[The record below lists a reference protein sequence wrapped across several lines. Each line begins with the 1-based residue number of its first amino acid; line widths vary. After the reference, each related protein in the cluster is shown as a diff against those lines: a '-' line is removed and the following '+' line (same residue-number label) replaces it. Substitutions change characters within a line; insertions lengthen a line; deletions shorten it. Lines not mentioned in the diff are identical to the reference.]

1 MADDGPT
8 SPADNSAY
16 QHTDDDTAPAPVA
29 STILSQDIASVEET
43 VTRRSKTRVCYTGL
57 LQQQRQGRSENGSET
72 TTSDDPAGYS
82 DLLQKPSQWPSQ
94 PFLRPPHHRHPNPPG
109 LIVRGRVFH
118 VRVAVPRKVQATVGR
133 REVWRP
139 LGTGNRSEAIRKSKL
154 LAADFE
160 RSFMVAVGASDPEA
174 VCAEIV
180 GPKPVS
186 VDQATGH
193 AMTFWR
199 FVPLLPR

>member
-1 MADDGPT
+1 M
-8 SPADNSAY
+8 
-16 QHTDDDTAPAPVA
+16 
-29 STILSQDIASVEET
+29 
-43 VTRRSKTRVCYTGL
+43 

-72 TTSDDPAGYS
+72 TTSEDPAGYS

-154 LAADFE
+154 LAADSNG
-160 RSFMVAVGASDPEA
+160 RSWWRWGHPILKRFAPRSLDRNQ
-174 VCAEIV
+174 CRSIRR
-180 GPKPVS
+180 PV
-186 VDQATGH
+186 
-193 AMTFWR
+193 M
-199 FVPLLPR
+199 P